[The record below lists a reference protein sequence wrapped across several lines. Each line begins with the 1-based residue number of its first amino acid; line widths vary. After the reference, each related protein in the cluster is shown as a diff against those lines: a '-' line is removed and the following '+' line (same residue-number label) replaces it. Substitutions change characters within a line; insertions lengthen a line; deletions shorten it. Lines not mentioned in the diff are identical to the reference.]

1 MQILNTKYSVG
12 TTSWKQRTPAM
23 LKFVCDVLLFLSVT
37 IALMPEISTPVGKWI
52 LFGGAVAKLLSNFI
66 SEHMPVAV
74 QEQIKDNPIEPV
86 KIS

>member
-12 TTSWKQRTPAM
+12 TSNWKARTPLM
-23 LKFVCDVLLFLSVT
+23 LKFICDVLLFISIA

-66 SEHMPVAV
+66 SEHMPVSV
-74 QEQIKDNPIEPV
+74 QEQIKDNPIEPI
-86 KIS
+86 KKE